1 MQTEFSNA
9 SQTQLKKW
17 ARITDSKVRRE
28 EGIFLAEGVKVVEE
42 LLSSDWHVEALLVL
56 PEKIKH
62 WEYLVEKA
70 DSNIPVYSITA
81 SQWKKLSQDKEPEGI
96 MAVVQIRPELDL
108 TSFLST
114 SPGNVLILYEINN
127 PGNMGAL
134 MRSAHW
140 FGFTNIILSTNS
152 ADYTNPKNVRASM
165 GSLFHLT
172 IVSDVDLIAA
182 LPQIKK
188 THYLV
193 GSDVREGLPP
203 HPLPQKVALLLGNE
217 SHGLPGQLLDLADE
231 RWCIPGNAR
240 ADSLSLPQAA
250 TIMMYECVKKCH
262 AISSAGG
269 GVTQ

>member
-17 ARITDSKVRRE
+17 ARLTDSKARRE

-42 LLSSDWHVEALLVL
+42 LLLSDWQTEAILVL
-56 PEKIKH
+56 SEKIKY
-62 WEYLVEKA
+62 WEGLVDKA
-70 DSNIPVYSITA
+70 DGNIPIYSITG

-96 MAVVQIRPELDL
+96 IAVVKIKPEPDL
-108 TSFLST
+108 ISCLST
-114 SPGNVLILYEINN
+114 FPENTLILHEINN

-152 ADYTNPKNVRASM
+152 ADYTNPKTVRACM

-172 IVSDVDLIAA
+172 ILSNVNFIAT

-188 THYLV
+188 IHYLV

-203 HPLPQKVALLLGNE
+203 HPLPQKAALLLGSE
-217 SHGLPGQLLDLADE
+217 SHGLPEQLLKIADE
-231 RWCIPGNAR
+231 RWCIPGNSR
-240 ADSLSLPQAA
+240 SDSLSLPQAA
-250 TIMMYECVKKCH
+250 TIMMYECTKK
-262 AISSAGG
+262 
-269 GVTQ
+269 

>member
-1 MQTEFSNA
+1 MQTQYAQA

-17 ARITDSKVRRE
+17 ARLTDSKVRRE

-42 LLSSDWHVEALLVL
+42 LLSGDWQIEAILVL
-56 PEKIKH
+56 PEKIKY
-62 WEYLVEKA
+62 WEKLVDKA
-70 DSNIPVYSITA
+70 DNNIHVYSITG

-96 MAVVQIRPELDL
+96 MAIVQIRPEPTL
-108 TSFLST
+108 SSSLST
-114 SPGNVLILYEINN
+114 SPENTLILHEINN
-127 PGNMGAL
+127 PGNIGAL

-152 ADYTNPKNVRASM
+152 ADYTNPKTVRASM

-172 IVSDVDLIAA
+172 IISDVDLIAA

-193 GSDVREGLPP
+193 GSDVRKGLPP
-203 HPLPQKVALLLGNE
+203 RPLPKKVALLLGSE
-217 SHGLPGQLLDLADE
+217 SHGLPEQLLDLADE

-250 TIMMYECVKKCH
+250 AIMMYECAKK
-262 AISSAGG
+262 
-269 GVTQ
+269 